1 MTEKRLTDL
10 EICKEIQSTVDEMIC
25 ENNLSLSELVVR
37 IDDITTRLIE
47 LDREK
52 EELEAELVNKQ
63 GVLVA
68 MVYKKKKKT
77 IIGRYKTRISKCGQ
91 MVCF

>member
-68 MVYKKKKKT
+68 MVYKND
-77 IIGRYKTRISKCGQ
+77 
-91 MVCF
+91 

>member
-10 EICKEIQSTVDEMIC
+10 EICKEIQSTVDEMIQ
-25 ENNLSLSELVVR
+25 ENDLSLRGLMER

-52 EELEAELVNKQ
+52 EELEAELVDKQ
-63 GVLVA
+63 GILVA
-68 MVYKKKKKT
+68 MVYKND
-77 IIGRYKTRISKCGQ
+77 
-91 MVCF
+91 

>member
-10 EICKEIQSTVDEMIC
+10 EICKEIQSTVDEMIQ
-25 ENNLSLSELVVR
+25 ENDLSLRGLMER

-52 EELEAELVNKQ
+52 EELETELFNKQ
-63 GVLVA
+63 GILVA
-68 MVYKKKKKT
+68 MVYKND
-77 IIGRYKTRISKCGQ
+77 
-91 MVCF
+91 

>member
-1 MTEKRLTDL
+1 MTEKRLSDL
-10 EICKEIQSTVDEMIC
+10 EICKEIQSTVDEMIQ
-25 ENNLSLSELVVR
+25 ENDLSLSELVVR

-68 MVYKKKKKT
+68 MVYKND
-77 IIGRYKTRISKCGQ
+77 
-91 MVCF
+91 

>member
-1 MTEKRLTDL
+1 MTEKRLSDL
-10 EICKEIQSTVDEMIC
+10 EICKEIQSTVDEMIQ
-25 ENNLSLSELVVR
+25 ENDLSLYELVVR

-68 MVYKKKKKT
+68 MVYKND
-77 IIGRYKTRISKCGQ
+77 
-91 MVCF
+91 

>member
-1 MTEKRLTDL
+1 MTEKRLSDL
-10 EICKEIQSTVDEMIC
+10 EICNEIQSTVDEMIQ
-25 ENNLSLSELVVR
+25 ENDLSLSELVVR

-68 MVYKKKKKT
+68 MVYKND
-77 IIGRYKTRISKCGQ
+77 
-91 MVCF
+91 

>member
-10 EICKEIQSTVDEMIC
+10 EICKEIQSTVDEMIQ
-25 ENNLSLSELVVR
+25 ENDLSLSGLVVR

-52 EELEAELVNKQ
+52 EELEAELINKQ

-68 MVYKKKKKT
+68 MVYKNE
-77 IIGRYKTRISKCGQ
+77 
-91 MVCF
+91 

>member
-10 EICKEIQSTVDEMIC
+10 EICKEIQSTVDEMIQ
-25 ENNLSLSELVVR
+25 ENDLSLRGLMER

-52 EELEAELVNKQ
+52 EELEAELFNKQ
-63 GVLVA
+63 GILVA
-68 MVYKKKKKT
+68 MVYKNVWK
-77 IIGRYKTRISKCGQ
+77 
-91 MVCF
+91 

>member
-10 EICKEIQSTVDEMIC
+10 EICKEIQSTVDEMIQ
-25 ENNLSLSELVVR
+25 ENDLSLRGLMER

-63 GVLVA
+63 GILVA
-68 MVYKKKKKT
+68 MVYKND
-77 IIGRYKTRISKCGQ
+77 
-91 MVCF
+91 

>member
-1 MTEKRLTDL
+1 MTEKRLSDL
-10 EICKEIQSTVDEMIC
+10 EICKEIQSTVDEMIQ
-25 ENNLSLSELVVR
+25 ENDLSLSELVVR

-68 MVYKKKKKT
+68 MVYNND
-77 IIGRYKTRISKCGQ
+77 
-91 MVCF
+91 

>member
-10 EICKEIQSTVDEMIC
+10 EICKEIQSTVDEMIQ
-25 ENNLSLSELVVR
+25 ENDLSLRGLMER
-37 IDDITTRLIE
+37 IDDITTQLIE

-63 GVLVA
+63 GILVT
-68 MVYKKKKKT
+68 MVYKND
-77 IIGRYKTRISKCGQ
+77 
-91 MVCF
+91 